1 MFHSKKIQTP
11 LGEMLAIKSEKGLCM
26 LEFFD
31 GKSTEKQ
38 LKEIENIGD
47 ILSKEEDEVLNIL
60 EEELNLYF
68 EGALKEFTV
77 PLDFIGTDF
86 QKKVWNELLK
96 IPFGE
101 TRSYK
106 EQSIAVGDLLA
117 IRAVANANGK
127 NKIAILVPCHRVIG
141 SDGSLTGYAGG
152 KKRKQFLL
160 ELESKQLTLFYHK
173 NFKKR
178 KVCL

>member
-1 MFHSKKIQTP
+1 MFYAKKIQTP
-11 LGEMLAIKSEKGLCM
+11 LGKMLAIKTEKGLCM
-26 LEFFD
+26 LEFLD

-38 LKEIENIGD
+38 VKELESLGD
-47 ILSKEEDEVLNIL
+47 ILEKEDVFFEQL
-60 EEELNLYF
+60 ETELNDYF
-68 EGALKEFTV
+68 EGNLTQFTI
-77 PLDFIGTDF
+77 PFDFIGTDF
-86 QKKVWNELLK
+86 QKKVWNELIK

-101 TRSYK
+101 TKSYK
-106 EQSIAVGDLLA
+106 EQAIAVGDLLA

-160 ELESKQLTLFYHK
+160 ELESKQLNLF
-173 NFKKR
+173 
-178 KVCL
+178 

>member
-1 MFHSKKIQTP
+1 MFYSKKIQTP
-11 LGEMLAIKSEKGLCM
+11 LGEMLAIKTEKGLCM
-26 LEFFD
+26 LEFLD

-38 LKEIENIGD
+38 VKELESLGD
-47 ILSKEEDEVLNIL
+47 ILEKEDVFFEQL
-60 EEELNLYF
+60 ETELNDYF
-68 EGALKEFTV
+68 EGNLTQFTI
-77 PLDFIGTDF
+77 PFDFIGTDF
-86 QKKVWNELLK
+86 QKKVWNELIK

-101 TRSYK
+101 TKSYK
-106 EQSIAVGDLLA
+106 EQAIAVGDLLA

-160 ELESKQLTLFYHK
+160 ELESKQLNLF
-173 NFKKR
+173 
-178 KVCL
+178 

>member
-1 MFHSKKIQTP
+1 MFRSKKIQTP
-11 LGEMLAIKSEKGLCM
+11 LGEMLAIKSEKGICM

-38 LKEIENIGD
+38 LKEIENLGE
-47 ILSKEEDEVLNIL
+47 ILEKEDEVLNRL
-60 EEELNLYF
+60 ENELNDYF
-68 EGALKEFTV
+68 EGNLKVFTI
-77 PLDFIGTDF
+77 PLDLIGTDF
-86 QKKVWNELLK
+86 QKKVWNELIK

-106 EQSIAVGDLLA
+106 DQSIAVGDLLA

-127 NKIAILVPCHRVIG
+127 NKIAIIVPCHRVIG

-160 ELESKQLTLFYHK
+160 ELESQQLNLF
-173 NFKKR
+173 
-178 KVCL
+178 

>member
-1 MFHSKKIQTP
+1 MFRSKKIQTP
-11 LGEMLAIKSEKGLCM
+11 LGEMLAIKSEKGICM

-38 LKEIENIGD
+38 LKEIENLGEILEKDDD
-47 ILSKEEDEVLNIL
+47 ILNRL
-60 EEELNLYF
+60 ENELNDYF
-68 EGALKEFTV
+68 KGNLKEFTI
-77 PLDFIGTDF
+77 PLDLIGTDF
-86 QKKVWNELLK
+86 QKKVWNELIK

-127 NKIAILVPCHRVIG
+127 NKIAIVVPCHRVIG

-160 ELESKQLTLFYHK
+160 ELESQQLNLF
-173 NFKKR
+173 
-178 KVCL
+178 

>member
-1 MFHSKKIQTP
+1 MKCFAQKKIQTP

-38 LKEIENIGD
+38 LKEIENLGEILEKDDD
-47 ILSKEEDEVLNIL
+47 ILNRL
-60 EEELNLYF
+60 ENELNDYF
-68 EGALKEFTV
+68 KGNLKEFTI
-77 PLDFIGTDF
+77 PLDLIGTDF
-86 QKKVWNELLK
+86 QKKVWNELIK

-127 NKIAILVPCHRVIG
+127 NKIAIVVPCHRVIG

-160 ELESKQLTLFYHK
+160 ELESQQLNLF
-173 NFKKR
+173 
-178 KVCL
+178 

>member
-47 ILSKEEDEVLNIL
+47 ILSKEEDEVLNL
-60 EEELNLYF
+60 LGEELNLYF

-160 ELESKQLTLFYHK
+160 ELESKQLTLF
-173 NFKKR
+173 
-178 KVCL
+178 

>member
-1 MFHSKKIQTP
+1 MLRSKKIQTP

-38 LKEIENIGD
+38 LKEIENLGEILEKDDD
-47 ILSKEEDEVLNIL
+47 ILNRL
-60 EEELNLYF
+60 ENELNDYF
-68 EGALKEFTV
+68 KGNLKEFTI
-77 PLDFIGTDF
+77 PLDLIGTDF
-86 QKKVWNELLK
+86 QKKVWNELIK

-117 IRAVANANGK
+117 IRAVANANAK
-127 NKIAILVPCHRVIG
+127 NKIAIVVPCHRVIG
-141 SDGSLTGYAGG
+141 SDGTLTGYAGG
-152 KKRKQFLL
+152 KKRKKFLL
-160 ELESKQLTLFYHK
+160 ELESQQLNLF
-173 NFKKR
+173 
-178 KVCL
+178 

>member
-1 MFHSKKIQTP
+1 MFRSKKIQTP

-38 LKEIENIGD
+38 LKEIENLG
-47 ILSKEEDEVLNIL
+47 EIL
-60 EEELNLYF
+60 EKDDEILNRLETELNNYF
-68 EGALKEFTV
+68 KGNLKEFTI
-77 PLDFIGTDF
+77 PLDLIGTDF
-86 QKKVWNELLK
+86 QKKVWNELIK

-106 EQSIAVGDLLA
+106 DQSIAVGDLLA
-117 IRAVANANGK
+117 IRAVANGNGK
-127 NKIAILVPCHRVIG
+127 NKIAIIVPCHRVIG

-160 ELESKQLTLFYHK
+160 ELESQQLNLF
-173 NFKKR
+173 
-178 KVCL
+178 

>member
-1 MFHSKKIQTP
+1 MFRSKKIQTP

-38 LKEIENIGD
+38 LKEIENLGEILEKDDD
-47 ILSKEEDEVLNIL
+47 ILNRL
-60 EEELNLYF
+60 ENELNDYF
-68 EGALKEFTV
+68 KGNLKEFTI
-77 PLDFIGTDF
+77 PLHLIGTDF
-86 QKKVWNELLK
+86 QKKVWNELIK

-127 NKIAILVPCHRVIG
+127 NKIAIVVPCHRVIG

-160 ELESKQLTLFYHK
+160 ELESQQLNLF
-173 NFKKR
+173 
-178 KVCL
+178 

>member
-1 MFHSKKIQTP
+1 MFYAKKIQTP
-11 LGEMLAIKSEKGLCM
+11 LGEMLAIKTEKGLCM
-26 LEFFD
+26 LEFLD

-38 LKEIENIGD
+38 VKELESLGD
-47 ILSKEEDEVLNIL
+47 ILEKEDVFFEQL
-60 EEELNLYF
+60 ERELNDYF
-68 EGALKEFTV
+68 EGNLTQFTI
-77 PLDFIGTDF
+77 PFDFIGTDF
-86 QKKVWNELLK
+86 QKKVWNELVK

-101 TRSYK
+101 TKSYK
-106 EQSIAVGDLLA
+106 EQAIAVGDLLA

-160 ELESKQLTLFYHK
+160 ELESKQLNLF
-173 NFKKR
+173 
-178 KVCL
+178 

>member
-1 MFHSKKIQTP
+1 MFYSKKIQTP

-38 LKEIENIGD
+38 LKEIESLGE
-47 ILSKEEDEVLNIL
+47 ILEKDDEVLNRL
-60 EEELNLYF
+60 ENELNDYF
-68 EGALKEFTV
+68 EGNLKEFTI
-77 PLDFIGTDF
+77 PLDLIGTDF
-86 QKKVWNELLK
+86 QKKVWTELIK
-96 IPFGE
+96 IPFGD

-106 EQSIAVGDLLA
+106 DQSIAVGDLLA

-127 NKIAILVPCHRVIG
+127 NKIAIVVPCHRVIG

-152 KKRKQFLL
+152 KKRKQF
-160 ELESKQLTLFYHK
+160 F
-173 NFKKR
+173 FFF
-178 KVCL
+178 

>member
-1 MFHSKKIQTP
+1 MFYSKKIQTP
-11 LGEMLAIKSEKGLCM
+11 LGEMLAIKTEKGLCM
-26 LEFFD
+26 LEFLD

-38 LKEIENIGD
+38 VKELESLGD
-47 ILSKEEDEVLNIL
+47 ILEKEDDFFEQL
-60 EEELNLYF
+60 ETELNDYL
-68 EGALKEFTV
+68 EGKLTQFTI
-77 PLDFIGTDF
+77 PYECIGTDF
-86 QKKVWNELLK
+86 QKKVWNELIK

-101 TRSYK
+101 TKSYK
-106 EQSIAVGDLLA
+106 EQAIAVGDLLA

-160 ELESKQLTLFYHK
+160 ELESKQLNLF
-173 NFKKR
+173 
-178 KVCL
+178 

>member
-1 MFHSKKIQTP
+1 MFRSKKIQTP

-38 LKEIENIGD
+38 LKEIENLG
-47 ILSKEEDEVLNIL
+47 EIL
-60 EEELNLYF
+60 EKDDEILNRLETELNNYF
-68 EGALKEFTV
+68 KGNLKEFTI
-77 PLDFIGTDF
+77 PLDLIGTDF
-86 QKKVWNELLK
+86 QKKVWNELIK

-127 NKIAILVPCHRVIG
+127 NKIAIVVPCHRVIG

-160 ELESKQLTLFYHK
+160 ELESQQLNLF
-173 NFKKR
+173 
-178 KVCL
+178 

>member
-1 MFHSKKIQTP
+1 MFYSKKIQTP
-11 LGEMLAIKSEKGLCM
+11 LGEMIAIKSQKGLCM

-38 LKEIENIGD
+38 LKEIESLDEI
-47 ILSKEEDEVLNIL
+47 ILKEEDEVLTLL
-60 EEELNLYF
+60 EKEINSYF
-68 EGALKEFTV
+68 EGTLKEFTI
-77 PLDFIGTDF
+77 PLDLIGTDF
-86 QKKVWNELLK
+86 QKKVWNELIK

-106 EQSIAVGDLLA
+106 DQSIAIGDLLA

-127 NKIAILVPCHRVIG
+127 NKIAIVVPCHRVIG

-160 ELESKQLTLFYHK
+160 ELESTQLNLF
-173 NFKKR
+173 
-178 KVCL
+178 

>member
-11 LGEMLAIKSEKGLCM
+11 LGEMLAIKTEKGLCM

-38 LKEIENIGD
+38 LKEIENLG
-47 ILSKEEDEVLNIL
+47 EIL
-60 EEELNLYF
+60 EKEDDEILNRLEIELNNYF
-68 EGALKEFTV
+68 AGNLKEFTI
-77 PLDFIGTDF
+77 PLDLIGTDF
-86 QKKVWNELLK
+86 QKKVWKELIK

-106 EQSIAVGDLLA
+106 EQSIAVGDVLA

-127 NKIAILVPCHRVIG
+127 NKIAIVIPCHRVIG
-141 SDGSLTGYAGG
+141 SNGSLTGYAGG
-152 KKRKQFLL
+152 KKRKQYLL
-160 ELESKQLTLFYHK
+160 ELESKQLNLF
-173 NFKKR
+173 
-178 KVCL
+178 

>member
-1 MFHSKKIQTP
+1 MFRSKKIQTP

-38 LKEIENIGD
+38 LKEIENLG
-47 ILSKEEDEVLNIL
+47 EIL
-60 EEELNLYF
+60 EKDDEILNRLETELNNYF
-68 EGALKEFTV
+68 KGNLKEFTI
-77 PLDFIGTDF
+77 PLDLIGTDF
-86 QKKVWNELLK
+86 QKKVWNELIK

-106 EQSIAVGDLLA
+106 DQSIAVGDLLA

-127 NKIAILVPCHRVIG
+127 NKIAIIVPCHRVIG

-160 ELESKQLTLFYHK
+160 ELESQQLNLF
-173 NFKKR
+173 
-178 KVCL
+178 

>member
-1 MFHSKKIQTP
+1 MFYSKKIQTP
-11 LGEMLAIKSEKGLCM
+11 LGEMLAIKTEKGLCM
-26 LEFFD
+26 LEFLD

-38 LKEIENIGD
+38 VKELESLGD
-47 ILSKEEDEVLNIL
+47 ILEKEDDFFEQL
-60 EEELNLYF
+60 ETELNDYF
-68 EGALKEFTV
+68 EGNLTQFTI
-77 PLDFIGTDF
+77 PFDFIGTDF
-86 QKKVWNELLK
+86 QKKVWNELIK

-101 TRSYK
+101 TKSYK
-106 EQSIAVGDLLA
+106 EQAIAVGDLLA

-160 ELESKQLTLFYHK
+160 ELESKQLNLFYQK
-173 NFKKR
+173 
-178 KVCL
+178 

>member
-1 MFHSKKIQTP
+1 MLRSKKIQTP

-38 LKEIENIGD
+38 LKEIENLGEILEKDDD
-47 ILSKEEDEVLNIL
+47 ILNRL
-60 EEELNLYF
+60 ENELNDYF
-68 EGALKEFTV
+68 KGNLKEFTI
-77 PLDFIGTDF
+77 PLDLIGTDF
-86 QKKVWNELLK
+86 QKKVWNELIK

-127 NKIAILVPCHRVIG
+127 NKIAIVVPCHRVIG

-160 ELESKQLTLFYHK
+160 ELESQQLNLF
-173 NFKKR
+173 
-178 KVCL
+178 

>member
-1 MFHSKKIQTP
+1 MFRSKKIQTP

-38 LKEIENIGD
+38 LKEIENLGEILEKDDD
-47 ILSKEEDEVLNIL
+47 ILNRL
-60 EEELNLYF
+60 ENELNDYF
-68 EGALKEFTV
+68 KGNLKEFTI
-77 PLDFIGTDF
+77 PLDLIGTDF
-86 QKKVWNELLK
+86 QKKVWNELIK

-127 NKIAILVPCHRVIG
+127 NKIAIVVPCHRVIG

-160 ELESKQLTLFYHK
+160 ELESQQLNLF
-173 NFKKR
+173 
-178 KVCL
+178 

>member
-1 MFHSKKIQTP
+1 MFYSKKIQTP

-38 LKEIENIGD
+38 LKEIESLGE
-47 ILSKEEDEVLNIL
+47 ILEKDDEVLNRL
-60 EEELNLYF
+60 ENELNDYF
-68 EGALKEFTV
+68 EGNLKEFTI
-77 PLDFIGTDF
+77 PLDLIGTDF
-86 QKKVWNELLK
+86 QKKVWTELIK
-96 IPFGE
+96 IPFGD

-106 EQSIAVGDLLA
+106 DQSIAVGDLLA

-127 NKIAILVPCHRVIG
+127 NKIAIVVPCHRVIG

-160 ELESKQLTLFYHK
+160 ELESQQLNLF
-173 NFKKR
+173 
-178 KVCL
+178 

>member
-1 MFHSKKIQTP
+1 MFYSKKIQTP
-11 LGEMLAIKSEKGLCM
+11 LGEMLAIKTEKGLCM
-26 LEFFD
+26 LEFLD

-38 LKEIENIGD
+38 VKELESLGD
-47 ILSKEEDEVLNIL
+47 ILEKEDDFFEQL
-60 EEELNLYF
+60 ETELNDYF
-68 EGALKEFTV
+68 EGNLTQFTI
-77 PLDFIGTDF
+77 PFDFIGTDF
-86 QKKVWNELLK
+86 QKKVWNELIK

-101 TRSYK
+101 TKSYK
-106 EQSIAVGDLLA
+106 EQAIAVGDLLA

-160 ELESKQLTLFYHK
+160 ELESKQLNLF
-173 NFKKR
+173 
-178 KVCL
+178 

>member
-1 MFHSKKIQTP
+1 MFYAQKIQTP
-11 LGEMLAIKSEKGLCM
+11 LDEMIAIKSEKGLCM

-38 LKEIENIGD
+38 LKEIEGLGEVVFVEN
-47 ILSKEEDEVLNIL
+47 DEVLTKL
-60 EEELNLYF
+60 EAELNLYF
-68 EGALKEFTV
+68 AGKLKEFTI
-77 PLDFIGTDF
+77 PIDFIGTDF

-101 TRSYK
+101 TKSYK
-106 EQSIAVGDLLA
+106 DQAIAVGDLLA

-127 NKIAILVPCHRVIG
+127 NKIAIVVPCHRVIG

-160 ELESKQLTLFYHK
+160 ELESKQLNLF
-173 NFKKR
+173 
-178 KVCL
+178 

>member
-1 MFHSKKIQTP
+1 MFRSKKIQTP

-38 LKEIENIGD
+38 LKEIENLG
-47 ILSKEEDEVLNIL
+47 EIL
-60 EEELNLYF
+60 EKDDEILNRLETELNDYF
-68 EGALKEFTV
+68 KGNLKEFTI
-77 PLDFIGTDF
+77 PLDLIGTDF
-86 QKKVWNELLK
+86 QKKVWNELIK

-127 NKIAILVPCHRVIG
+127 NKIAIIVPCHRVIG

-160 ELESKQLTLFYHK
+160 ELESQQLNLF
-173 NFKKR
+173 
-178 KVCL
+178 

>member
-1 MFHSKKIQTP
+1 MFYSKKIQTP

-26 LEFFD
+26 LEFLD

-38 LKEIENIGD
+38 VKELESLGD
-47 ILSKEEDEVLNIL
+47 ILEKEDVFFEQL
-60 EEELNLYF
+60 ETELNDYF
-68 EGALKEFTV
+68 EGNLTQFTI
-77 PLDFIGTDF
+77 PFDFIGTDF
-86 QKKVWNELLK
+86 QKKVWNELIK

-101 TRSYK
+101 TKSYK
-106 EQSIAVGDLLA
+106 EQAIAVGDLLA

-160 ELESKQLTLFYHK
+160 ELESKQLNLF
-173 NFKKR
+173 
-178 KVCL
+178 

>member
-1 MFHSKKIQTP
+1 MFYSKKIQTP
-11 LGEMLAIKSEKGLCM
+11 LGEMLAIKTEKGLCM

-38 LKEIENIGD
+38 VKELESLDD
-47 ILSKEEDEVLNIL
+47 ILEKEDVFFEQL
-60 EEELNLYF
+60 ETELNDYF
-68 EGALKEFTV
+68 EGNLTQFTI
-77 PLDFIGTDF
+77 PFDFIGTDF
-86 QKKVWNELLK
+86 QKKVWNELIK

-101 TRSYK
+101 TKSYK
-106 EQSIAVGDLLA
+106 EQAIAVGDLLA

-160 ELESKQLTLFYHK
+160 ELESKQLNLF
-173 NFKKR
+173 
-178 KVCL
+178 

>member
-1 MFHSKKIQTP
+1 MFRSKKIQTP

-38 LKEIENIGD
+38 LKEIENLGE
-47 ILSKEEDEVLNIL
+47 ILEKDDEVLNRL
-60 EEELNLYF
+60 ENELNDYF
-68 EGALKEFTV
+68 KGNLKEFTI
-77 PLDFIGTDF
+77 PLDLIGTDF
-86 QKKVWNELLK
+86 QKKVWNELIK

-106 EQSIAVGDLLA
+106 DQSIAVGDLLA

-127 NKIAILVPCHRVIG
+127 NKIAIVVPCHRVIG

-160 ELESKQLTLFYHK
+160 ELESQQLNLF
-173 NFKKR
+173 
-178 KVCL
+178 

>member
-1 MFHSKKIQTP
+1 MFRSKKIQTP

-38 LKEIENIGD
+38 LKEIENLGD
-47 ILSKEEDEVLNIL
+47 ILEKEDEVLNRL
-60 EEELNLYF
+60 ENELNDYF
-68 EGALKEFTV
+68 EGNLKVFTI
-77 PLDFIGTDF
+77 PLDLIGTDF
-86 QKKVWNELLK
+86 QKKVWNELIK

-106 EQSIAVGDLLA
+106 DQSIAVGDLLA

-127 NKIAILVPCHRVIG
+127 NKIAIIVPCHRVIG

-160 ELESKQLTLFYHK
+160 ELESQQLNLF
-173 NFKKR
+173 
-178 KVCL
+178 

>member
-1 MFHSKKIQTP
+1 MFRSKKIQTP
-11 LGEMLAIKSEKGLCM
+11 LGEMLAIKSEKGICM

-38 LKEIENIGD
+38 LKEIENLGEIFEKDDD
-47 ILSKEEDEVLNIL
+47 ILNRL
-60 EEELNLYF
+60 ENELNDYF
-68 EGALKEFTV
+68 KGNLKEFTI
-77 PLDFIGTDF
+77 PLDLIGTDF
-86 QKKVWNELLK
+86 QKKVWNELIK

-106 EQSIAVGDLLA
+106 DQSIAVGDLLA

-127 NKIAILVPCHRVIG
+127 NKIAIIVPCHRVIG

-160 ELESKQLTLFYHK
+160 ELESQQLNLF
-173 NFKKR
+173 
-178 KVCL
+178 